1 MLRRFGSLSLGS
13 KALLLVCLVA
23 AVVLTALFAANAL
36 WQRQGA
42 LMQIETASRRTADLI
57 QLVVS
62 EPMLLGDSQGT
73 TAQFA
78 RIAGA
83 GDKSRAFLTDFRGDA
98 TYATEKTALRRPLAE
113 SLPAPAVAAL
123 LDAALTRGSDGA
135 QLATV
140 AGRPAFVTVRAV
152 QNAPDCH
159 HCHGANRA
167 VLGAL
172 VTVEEVSPEM
182 AALAASQTKAGM
194 LSLGGLCALVAALWL
209 FMKRTIIDRLAFLS
223 SHSQRIATGDMDACL
238 EIHERVD
245 SRILGGRTDEITT
258 LADALCTLVDN
269 LKQKILEADQKTR
282 EAADEAA
289 RAGTCLAEAETAREA
304 AVAARREG
312 ATAAART
319 LEGVIARLGEAC
331 DALSAKV
338 GEAREGAQAQRASAA
353 ETSLA
358 IGEMNTVVL
367 EVAKNAGE
375 AASTA
380 AAARGKAETGSKTV
394 LDLVAMIGA
403 IRERAAALREDITV
417 LGREAQGIGA
427 VIGVI
432 SDIADQTNLLALNA
446 AIEAARA
453 GEAGRGF
460 AVVADEVRK
469 LAEKTMAATKEVE
482 QAVTAIQQGTGEHV
496 KSVEAAV
503 AAVEKADALARNSGE
518 ALTGIVALVGASA
531 DQVQAIAAASEQQSA
546 VSEEISRTV
555 ESISRVSKDTAAAM
569 EDSDAALDSLS
580 READGLKGLIGEMLA

>member
-1 MLRRFGSLSLGS
+1 MRRSFGSLSLGS
-13 KALLLVCLVA
+13 KALVLVCLVA
-23 AVVLTALFAANAL
+23 AAVLAGLFTAGAL
-36 WQRQGA
+36 WQRHNA
-42 LMQIETASRRTADLI
+42 LAQIQAASRRTADLI

-78 RIAGA
+78 RIAEA
-83 GDKSRAFLTDFRGDA
+83 GGRSDAFLTDFRGET
-98 TYATEKTALRRPLAE
+98 TYATQHDALRRPL
-113 SLPAPAVAAL
+113 SRTLPEPGATALLDEALAKGVDGAAL
-123 LDAALTRGSDGA
+123 LH
-135 QLATV
+135 
-140 AGRPAFVTVRAV
+140 AGERPAFVTVRAV
-152 QNAPDCH
+152 KNAPDCH
-159 HCHGANRA
+159 HCHGASRA

-172 VTVEEVSPEM
+172 VTVEDVSPEM
-182 AALAASQTKAGM
+182 AALATAQTRTAL
-194 LSLGGLCALVAALWL
+194 LSLGGLLVLVAALWL
-209 FMKRTIIDRLAFLS
+209 FMKRTIIDRLAFLA

-245 SRILGGRTDEITT
+245 KRILGGRTDEITS

-269 LKQKILEADQKTR
+269 LKQKIIEADQKTR

-304 AVAARREG
+304 AGAARREG
-312 ATAAART
+312 AAAAART
-319 LEGVIARLGEAC
+319 LEGVIARLGGAC
-331 DALSAKV
+331 DALTGKV
-338 GEAREGAQAQRASAA
+338 GEAKEGAQAQRASAA

-358 IGEMNTVVL
+358 IGEMNSVVM

-375 AASTA
+375 AATTA
-380 AAARGKAETGSKTV
+380 AEARAKADEGSKTV
-394 LDLVAMIGA
+394 LDLVSMIGA
-403 IRERAAALREDITV
+403 IREKAAALREDITV

-453 GEAGRGF
+453 GDAGRGF

-482 QAVTAIQQGTGEHV
+482 QAVTAIQHGTGEHV
-496 KSVEAAV
+496 KSVEQAAT
-503 AAVEKADALARNSGE
+503 AIEGADALARRSGD
-518 ALTGIVALVGASA
+518 ALSGIVALVTASA
-531 DQVQAIAAASEQQSA
+531 DQVQAIAAAAEQQSA

-555 ESISRVSKDTAAAM
+555 ESISRVSGDTAAAM
-569 EDSDAALDSLS
+569 EDSDAAVAGLS
-580 READGLKGLIGEMLA
+580 RETDNLKGLVDNMLA